1 MLFMLSPAEA
11 FVRRNLRFNFTVG
24 MLDGGFF
31 GLGMGFASFSA
42 IIPLFVNHLTS
53 SALLIGLI
61 PAIHN
66 IGWQLPQLLMA
77 GWMARART
85 RSYKPLCLWMTIHER
100 VPFLGL
106 AVVALLVPHIPKSA
120 VLALTFLLLVWQGFG
135 AGLAANPWTNMISKV
150 IPRDQIATFFGTQS
164 AAFNG
169 LAGVA
174 SIVAGILLEQI
185 EAPWNFSLCFSLT
198 FVFMV
203 VSFVFLSMTREPA
216 SELPEHEHTEALWAR
231 SLAIL
236 KRDRNFVAFLGVR
249 VLSQFG
255 GMAFAFYVIYAVQ
268 AYNMSDAS
276 AGIMVAI
283 LLLGQVILSPLMGR
297 LGDRWSHRGVMLLG
311 AGGAAL
317 SAILAWR
324 ATSVEWFYVIFIL
337 EATAVVAIW
346 VIPLA
351 MSVNF
356 APTEA
361 ERPLY
366 IGMSNTLPAPAAIL
380 APVIGG
386 WLADVAGFHTT
397 FVVSALCAVAM
408 ALGLWLLIKDPSKT
422 AHPDPSAWSEPNE
435 PTHEGDSGLS

>member
-1 MLFMLSPAEA
+1 MLFMLSAAEA
-11 FVRRNLRFNFTVG
+11 LLRKNLRFNFTVG
-24 MLDGGFF
+24 LLDGGFF

-53 SALLIGLI
+53 SALLIGLV

-66 IGWQLPQLLMA
+66 MGWQLPQLLMA
-77 GWMARART
+77 GWMSRAGT
-85 RSYKPLCLWMTIHER
+85 RSYKPLCLWMTVNER

-106 AVVALLVPHIPKSA
+106 AFVALLVPHTSKS
-120 VLALTFLLLVWQGFG
+120 VILALTFLMLVWQGFG

-150 IPRDQIATFFGTQS
+150 IPHDLIGTFFGTQS

-174 SIVAGILLEQI
+174 SIIAGILLEQI
-185 EAPWNFSLCFSLT
+185 DAPWNFSACFTLT
-198 FVFMV
+198 FVFMA
-203 VSFVFLSMTREPA
+203 VSFVFLSMTREPR
-216 SELPEHEHTEALWAR
+216 SELPEQEHAEAIWAR

-236 KRDRNFVAFLGVR
+236 KRDRNFLAFLGVR
-249 VLSQFG
+249 ILSQFG

-268 AYNMSDAS
+268 EYNMSDAS

-283 LLLGQVILSPLMGR
+283 LLLGQVILSPLMGG

-317 SAILAWR
+317 SAVLAWR
-324 ATSVEWFYVIFIL
+324 ATSVQWFYVIFIL
-337 EATAVVAIW
+337 EAAAIVAIW
-346 VIPLA
+346 TIPLA
-351 MSVNF
+351 MSVTF

-366 IGMSNTLPAPAAIL
+366 IGMANTIPAPAAIL
-380 APVIGG
+380 APVVGG
-386 WLADVAGFHTT
+386 WLADAAGFHAT
-397 FVVSALCAVAM
+397 FLVSALCAVAM
-408 ALGLWLLIKDPSKT
+408 AAGLWLLIKDPERST
-422 AHPDPSAWSEPNE
+422 QPLPLSPAESEE
-435 PTHEGDSGLS
+435 PAQYPTS